1 MTSPQAPAL
10 PRPQASLVYGR
21 LCTLMNAVLTVH
33 RQRLR
38 RRLHLVL
45 VVMQGLLRCL
55 FIPHHDPTGRSDPQL
70 SSPPIWL
77 GDTINHRQQQ
87 PLTVVEAGKFARLL
101 GALCDPTV
109 SSVSGKNH
117 HDDDTHQRFMAP
129 ATDSA
134 RRLAGQHLVYLLID
148 YSQCLLYGN
157 MPTADMKKVVVQSG
171 LYPLMDAAGLQVL
184 KMVIAAMDHSCR
196 EVFRGLFRDWDRD
209 VCQRL

>member
-1 MTSPQAPAL
+1 MSAI
-10 PRPQASLVYGR
+10 
-21 LCTLMNAVLTVH
+21 LTVH

-55 FIPHHDPTGRSDPQL
+55 FIPHHDRTPGRWWDAQL

-77 GDTINHRQQQ
+77 RDTTTTTNHDHQQQQQ

-101 GALCDPTV
+101 GGLCNPTV
-109 SSVSGKNH
+109 SSVTRNNH
-117 HDDDTHQRFMAP
+117 HGDDDHHTHRESLLTP

-148 YSQCLLYGN
+148 YSQCLLSGN
-157 MPTADMKKVVVQSG
+157 MPTADMKKVVVQAG
-171 LYPLMDAAGLQVL
+171 LYPLMDAAGPQVL
-184 KMVIAAMDHSCR
+184 KMVIAAMDHGCR